1 MGNTISLHCAANGLG
16 SLVFTWERRQPDQ
29 SWVVTSSDSL
39 TTYNTTTDG
48 FYRCRVEN
56 EAGTVVSNETRVHVY
71 GNIILQGGVIN
82 LQTEW
87 LYVGPPIIVVQ
98 PVGGDTAMGHHAT
111 LTCLANGKGI
121 LVYSW
126 EMMESDGD
134 WTILDSSNATTY
146 VTSVGGVYRCVVSNE
161 AGLVQSNSATVNIYG
176 EYCNIV

>member
-56 EAGTVVSNETRVHVY
+56 EAGAVVSNETQVHVY

-87 LYVGPPIIVVQ
+87 LV
-98 PVGGDTAMGHHAT
+98 
-111 LTCLANGKGI
+111 CR
-121 LVYSW
+121 
-126 EMMESDGD
+126 
-134 WTILDSSNATTY
+134 SSNYCCSAGGWGHRNGIPCYPY
-146 VTSVGGVYRCVVSNE
+146 VSGKW
-161 AGLVQSNSATVNIYG
+161 
-176 EYCNIV
+176 